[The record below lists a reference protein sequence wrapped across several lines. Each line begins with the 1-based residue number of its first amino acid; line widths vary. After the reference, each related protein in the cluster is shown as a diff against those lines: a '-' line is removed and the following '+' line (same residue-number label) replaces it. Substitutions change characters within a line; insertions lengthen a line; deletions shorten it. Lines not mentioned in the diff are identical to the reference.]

1 MSAHNLDLTNTY
13 HVRYIDELPLWSA
26 PFGMAILDA
35 IEYRKSLKALDIG
48 SGLGFPSTEIAMRL
62 GKSSTVYALD
72 PWEGAQKVLEEKLK
86 IYGIENLKPVNGVA
100 ENIPFEAGYFDLI
113 TSNNG
118 INNVQ
123 DLNKTFDEIRRVIK
137 QGGQFIFTM
146 NLDGTMREFYDA
158 LMVILDKRGLQP
170 VIKEVEEHIS
180 HKRPSMEKMEV
191 LLMQS
196 GFRYKKTVSKFV
208 MKFSDAMD
216 IREHFLIKIGFMD
229 SWRELLP
236 EHEAD
241 SILYDTFFLM
251 NINGVEDGVKLSV
264 PWVVYSC
271 QWQQPAAAG
280 QWQQ

>member
-1 MSAHNLDLTNTY
+1 MSAHNLDLSNTY

-26 PFGMAILDA
+26 PFGMGILDA
-35 IEYRKSLKALDIG
+35 IDYRKGMKALDIG
-48 SGLGFPSTEIAMRL
+48 SGLGFPATEIAMRL
-62 GKSSTVYALD
+62 GKSSRVYALD
-72 PWEGAQKVLEEKLK
+72 PWEGALKVMEEKVK
-86 IYGIENLKPVNGVA
+86 IYGIDNLTPVRGVA
-100 ENIPFEAGYFDLI
+100 ESLPFDDGYFDLI

-123 DLNKTFDEIRRVIK
+123 DLNKTFDEIKRVIR

-158 LMVILDKRGLQP
+158 LKVILDKQGRAE
-170 VIKEVEEHIS
+170 VIAKIDDHIS

-196 GFRYKKTVSKFV
+196 GFRYKKSISGFV
-208 MKFSDAMD
+208 MKFADAMD

-229 SWRELLP
+229 SWSELLP
-236 EHEAD
+236 EHEAEL
-241 SILYDTFFLM
+241 ILYDTFFLM
-251 NINGVEDGVKLSV
+251 NINGVEDGVKLTV

-271 QWQQPAAAG
+271 QY
-280 QWQQ
+280 